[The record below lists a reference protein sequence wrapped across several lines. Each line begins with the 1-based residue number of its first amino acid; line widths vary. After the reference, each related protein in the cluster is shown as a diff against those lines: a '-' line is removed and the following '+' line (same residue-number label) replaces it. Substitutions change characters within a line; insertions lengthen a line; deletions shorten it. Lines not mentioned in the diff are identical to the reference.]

1 MSDYNPFD
9 FSIGFLIFMT
19 VQNILVV
26 STTGMG
32 DCLWGTPGIR
42 ELKKAFP
49 DTEIDLI
56 VKKDWLDLFKHNPH
70 LQNVYPYQ
78 NRWYAQILLGLKL
91 LFKPKY
97 SHIYIFHANNDFG
110 RMKFFLKSSPLWNH
124 QGHKWCPEQFNVKP
138 EGNPSLDTNL
148 HAIVRRLLMLKE
160 MNVDLES
167 PQMELFFSDSE
178 INAFANYTDKNGLKT
193 PFVVCHIGASSVDR
207 LWESKK
213 FYNLA
218 NLILKETS
226 LNIVFG
232 GNKKELEILKTLDL
246 PDSNRIFFAF
256 DMSII
261 NYAYLLSQASLMVSN
276 NTGPMHIGYAVN
288 TPTIGIFQ
296 HVGNGRPDLVGPF
309 KLDKTFFPVVSYLD
323 GATSVEEVWG
333 KFQAIYQAT
342 EQGRKPEVLTNK

>member
-1 MSDYNPFD
+1 
-9 FSIGFLIFMT
+9 MT

-70 LQNVYPYQ
+70 LQNIYPYQ

-110 RMKFFLKSSPLWNH
+110 RMKYFLKSPPLWNH
-124 QGHKWCPEQFNVKP
+124 QGHKWCPKQFNVKS
-138 EGNPSLDTNL
+138 EGNLSSDTNL
-148 HAIVRRLLMLKE
+148 HAIERRLLMLKK
-160 MNVDLES
+160 MNVELES

-178 INAFANYTDKNGLKT
+178 INAFANYTDKNRLKT

-207 LWESKK
+207 LWESKN

-232 GNKKELEILKTLDL
+232 GNKK
-246 PDSNRIFFAF
+246 RIG
-256 DMSII
+256 DIK
-261 NYAYLLSQASLMVSN
+261 
-276 NTGPMHIGYAVN
+276 NT
-288 TPTIGIFQ
+288 
-296 HVGNGRPDLVGPF
+296 RP
-309 KLDKTFFPVVSYLD
+309 SR
-323 GATSVEEVWG
+323 
-333 KFQAIYQAT
+333 QQ
-342 EQGRKPEVLTNK
+342 